1 MTVTARDNT
10 NDPTPW
16 AVICP
21 GLTAMQV
28 AAKIASEHPG
38 VVFLTE
44 DQYLSQLTAPGD
56 KWHCPGCGAE
66 AEWDDY
72 CQATNPPEDA

>member
-1 MTVTARDNT
+1 MRDNT

-21 GLTAMQV
+21 TLARMSCIDPPGL
-28 AAKIASEHPG
+28 
-38 VVFLTE
+38 VFLTE
-44 DQYLSQLTAPGD
+44 DQYLKQLTAPGE

-72 CQATNPPEDA
+72 CQATNPPEEG